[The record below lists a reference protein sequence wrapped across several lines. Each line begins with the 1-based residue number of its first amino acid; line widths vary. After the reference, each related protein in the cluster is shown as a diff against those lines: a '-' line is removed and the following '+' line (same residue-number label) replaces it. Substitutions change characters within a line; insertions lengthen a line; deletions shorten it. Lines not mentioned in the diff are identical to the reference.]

1 MKASA
6 SIEIDIAVPGII
18 RVASKLLVLKIKKYQ
33 DLARELHKIWQVK
46 VKVGPVVVGANGTI
60 LKALGKHLDEIGT
73 NVRVDHLQKVAYL
86 GTARILRKT
95 LEI

>member
-18 RVASKLLVLKIKKYQ
+18 RVASKLLVLKVKKYQ
-33 DLARELHKIWQVK
+33 DLAWELHKIWQVK
-46 VKVGPVVVGANGTI
+46 VIVVPVVVGANGTI

>member
-18 RVASKLLVLKIKKYQ
+18 RVASKLLVLKVKKYQ
-33 DLARELHKIWQVK
+33 DLAWELHKIWQVK
-46 VKVGPVVVGANGTI
+46 VKVVPVVVGANGTI
-60 LKALGKHLDEIGT
+60 LKALRKHLDEIGT